1 MQAGSQRDTLTHLR
15 RLDAPDEATNQPT
28 VRDPRSE
35 PFRVRFVSDHGDR
48 RRHPLTCR
56 SDQIDRSFPRRPS
69 TPREPSDPLQAA
81 SIAPPAWH
89 GLPDGLPVEPERKLW
104 RHRSR
109 DAALVQALGPRSAA
123 TPGVPAPPGGTA
135 RDARTVGTAA
145 HPRDR
150 VRCRRACLRRRTW
163 AMPEATTTVTPCT
176 GSRGRATWGAA
187 PPRCR
192 SATSPPASARR
203 SPRLRP
209 AWADS
214 AAARRRVR
222 LGAGR
227 QASTGPNRQ
236 FRKREI
242 RAPRHPTSPHGGHI
256 AQRRSRPRPRAA
268 HPLPGQADRER
279 ESRCDP
285 AG

>member
-1 MQAGSQRDTLTHLR
+1 MARPAGRFAGRAGTQALAASK
-15 RLDAPDEATNQPT
+15 
-28 VRDPRSE
+28 
-35 PFRVRFVSDHGDR
+35 
-48 RRHPLTCR
+48 
-56 SDQIDRSFPRRPS
+56 PRRGA
-69 TPREPSDPLQAA
+69 R
-81 SIAPPAWH
+81 
-89 GLPDGLPVEPERKLW
+89 
-104 RHRSR
+104 
-109 DAALVQALGPRSAA
+109 VQALGPRSAA

-214 AAARRRVR
+214 AAAEAAGSARRRT
-222 LGAGR
+222 
-227 QASTGPNRQ
+227 TGFNRPEPAVPEARDQ
-236 FRKREI
+236 T
-242 RAPRHPTSPHGGHI
+242 PRHPTSPHGGHI
-256 AQRRSRPRPRAA
+256 ARGGQGRAA
-268 HPLPGQADRER
+268 RGAPAPGTGR
-279 ESRCDP
+279 P
-285 AG
+285 